1 MLQVT
6 PPGGGEAVTFT
17 HRLNSVGCSV
27 LYQTFLLP
35 SSQVSMLWRP
45 EKVIRETVKEAWAKM
60 PLDWAL
66 WTAAFQA
73 SLSIINS
80 QSLPELMSIE
90 SLLLF

>member
-6 PPGGGEAVTFT
+6 PSGGEEAVTFT

-66 WTAAFQA
+66 GKLGAKWVW
-73 SLSIINS
+73 
-80 QSLPELMSIE
+80 
-90 SLLLF
+90 